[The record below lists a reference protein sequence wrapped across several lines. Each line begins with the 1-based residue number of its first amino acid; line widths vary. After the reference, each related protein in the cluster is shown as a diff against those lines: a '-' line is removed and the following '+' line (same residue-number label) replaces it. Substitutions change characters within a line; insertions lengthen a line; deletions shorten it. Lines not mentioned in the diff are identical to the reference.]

1 MLEGISKP
9 GWDPEYDSLCVNC
22 IVAHIKWTPHT
33 VWVSLVEDLQCLNRK
48 LLDIGFQLWLKF
60 VLKLYLAHM
69 NSNAFRTLRVRG
81 GAGVLARRERG
92 RERLQLISGANHLF
106 KFFLFNAV
114 LLFWTSHFWR
124 YCKVCKYL
132 RFAVRKIWPHFVPCS
147 LFKIYG
153 NIVHYKP
160 SLRSFVLAL
169 SL

>member
-60 VLKLYLAHM
+60 VMKLYLAHM

-81 GAGVLARRERG
+81 GGGVLARRERG

-106 KFFLFNAV
+106 KFFCSTLFCYSEQVTSEGIAKYVNTCASQFVRFDLILFHVRHLKSTAILCIINPPYV
-114 LLFWTSHFWR
+114 LL
-124 YCKVCKYL
+124 C
-132 RFAVRKIWPHFVPCS
+132 
-147 LFKIYG
+147 
-153 NIVHYKP
+153 
-160 SLRSFVLAL
+160 
-169 SL
+169 